1 MKRPLIL
8 SILLAI
14 SLVACTHKAK
24 DNENNTH
31 IRLETNEGDILIA
44 LYDETPLH
52 RDNFIKL
59 TRQKFFDGTLFHR
72 VINDFMIQGGDP
84 ESKNATSE
92 TFLGN
97 GGPGYNIPAEIRTDI
112 FHKKGAL
119 AAAREGDDTNPERAS
134 SGSQFY
140 LVEGKVFTLKELGD
154 MEKAKNTQLRSQ
166 LITSLKKEY
175 QPQLDSLLTIQK
187 KTGDTV
193 ALANFVADLN
203 QKIDTTIAKQGFQF
217 TEKQKQTYTTIG
229 GTPHLDGAYTVFG
242 EILEGQ
248 EVVDKIAEAQTDDK
262 DRPLEDIVILKAS
275 VVE

>member
-8 SILLAI
+8 SILLTI

-24 DNENNTH
+24 DNENSTH
-31 IRLETNEGDILIA
+31 IRLETNKGDILIA

-59 TRQKFFDGTLFHR
+59 TQQKFFDGTLFHR

-84 ESKNATSE
+84 ESKNAASG

-97 GGPGYNIPAEIRTDI
+97 GGPGYKIPAEIRTDI

-119 AAAREGDDTNPERAS
+119 AAAREGDARNPERAS

-140 LVEGKVFTLKELGD
+140 LVEGKTFTLKELEN
-154 MEKAKNTQLRSQ
+154 MEKAKNAQLRSQ
-166 LITSLKKEY
+166 LISSLKKESK
-175 QPQLDSLLTIQK
+175 PQLDSLLTIQK

-203 QKIDTTIAKQGFQF
+203 QKIDATIAKQGFHF
-217 TEKQKQTYTTIG
+217 TEKQKQIYTTIG

-248 EVVDKIAEAQTDDK
+248 EVVDKIAEVQTDNK

-275 VVE
+275 IVE